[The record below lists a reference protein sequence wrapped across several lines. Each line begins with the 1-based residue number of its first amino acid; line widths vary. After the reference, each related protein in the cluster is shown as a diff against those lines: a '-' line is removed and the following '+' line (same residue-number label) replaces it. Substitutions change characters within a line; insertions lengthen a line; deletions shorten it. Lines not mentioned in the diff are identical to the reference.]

1 MLLSS
6 PIFILAS
13 PRDRAVVIDSAIC
26 YRPDKIEG
34 RRYHITATTPERAD
48 QPALE

>member
-6 PIFILAS
+6 PIIILAS

-26 YRPDKIEG
+26 YRPAKIAG
-34 RRYHITATTPERAD
+34 RRYHVTTTTPERAD
-48 QPALE
+48 QPAFE

>member
-6 PIFILAS
+6 PIIILAS
-13 PRDRAVVIDSAIC
+13 PRDRAVMIDSAIR

-34 RRYHITATTPERAD
+34 HRYRITAITPERAD
-48 QPALE
+48 QPAFE